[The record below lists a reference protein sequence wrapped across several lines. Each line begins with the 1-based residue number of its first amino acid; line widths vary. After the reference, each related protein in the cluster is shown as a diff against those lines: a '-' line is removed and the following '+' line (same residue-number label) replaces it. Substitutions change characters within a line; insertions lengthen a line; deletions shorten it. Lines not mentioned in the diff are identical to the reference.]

1 MILIS
6 TPEFASNNK
15 KLRFVKLK
23 VQQATNGI
31 KWIKIFRNL
40 KDDFRIGGE
49 VELDHILQ
57 YPKDYML
64 GENLRV
70 LLPYNERIYKV
81 QGTKIK
87 PGIKVEREY
96 LFKGFQQNFLISH
109 YYQNVKTSKNKGNEV
124 FPLIAPK
131 GLETITLEI
140 WSEKYRWK

>member
-6 TPEFASNNK
+6 TPELALNNK

-64 GENLRV
+64 GANLRV

-81 QGTKIK
+81 QGTKIRS
-87 PGIKVEREY
+87 GIKAKRKRVS
-96 LFKGFQQNFLISH
+96 I
-109 YYQNVKTSKNKGNEV
+109 
-124 FPLIAPK
+124 
-131 GLETITLEI
+131 
-140 WSEKYRWK
+140 

>member
-40 KDDFRIGGE
+40 KEDFRIGGE

-64 GENLRV
+64 EKILGCCFHIMKEYIKFKV
-70 LLPYNERIYKV
+70 LK
-81 QGTKIK
+81 
-87 PGIKVEREY
+87 
-96 LFKGFQQNFLISH
+96 
-109 YYQNVKTSKNKGNEV
+109 
-124 FPLIAPK
+124 
-131 GLETITLEI
+131 
-140 WSEKYRWK
+140 

>member
-6 TPEFASNNK
+6 TPEFALNNK

-64 GENLRV
+64 GANLRV

-81 QGTKIK
+81 QGTKIRS
-87 PGIKVEREY
+87 GIKAKEREY

-109 YYQNVKTSKNKGNEV
+109 YYQNVKD
-124 FPLIAPK
+124 
-131 GLETITLEI
+131 
-140 WSEKYRWK
+140 

>member
-15 KLRFVKLK
+15 EITIVKLK

-64 GENLRV
+64 GEQILG
-70 LLPYNERIYKV
+70 YFFH
-81 QGTKIK
+81 TM
-87 PGIKVEREY
+87 REY
-96 LFKGFQQNFLISH
+96 IKFKVL
-109 YYQNVKTSKNKGNEV
+109 K
-124 FPLIAPK
+124 
-131 GLETITLEI
+131 
-140 WSEKYRWK
+140 

>member
-6 TPEFASNNK
+6 TPEFALNNK

-70 LLPYNERIYKV
+70 LLPYNEKYIKFKV
-81 QGTKIK
+81 LK
-87 PGIKVEREY
+87 
-96 LFKGFQQNFLISH
+96 
-109 YYQNVKTSKNKGNEV
+109 
-124 FPLIAPK
+124 
-131 GLETITLEI
+131 
-140 WSEKYRWK
+140 